1 MSVNVESVPRDQ
13 AEKLRQ
19 LMAGR
24 EERRPRLLGRP
35 GQLLAEPEK
44 APRTRV
50 LTVASGKGGVGKTN
64 LVVNLGI
71 ALAQRGLRV
80 GILDADLGLANID
93 IVLGMVPPYNL
104 VHVLR
109 GEKAL
114 TEIMVRGPEGVQVFA
129 GGSGVYELANV
140 AQWHL
145 DRFIAG
151 LRELDGEMDI
161 CLIDTGAGV
170 GRQVMSFVDA
180 AQEAVI
186 ITTPEPTA
194 VTDAYGLVKMLS
206 LHNQEATVRI
216 VVNMVESQAEGK
228 AVFERLRAVSHR
240 FLGLDIEY
248 LGSVERD
255 GVVAKAVR
263 DQRPFMISN
272 PHSRAAQAIQ
282 RLADVLTA
290 RPPARPQGLGGIFQK
305 MLRLSR

>member
-1 MSVNVESVPRDQ
+1 MSGNLESLPRDQ

-24 EERRPRLLGRP
+24 EGRRPRLLGRP
-35 GQLLAEPEK
+35 GTLAVEPE
-44 APRTRV
+44 PVVRTRV
-50 LTVASGKGGVGKTN
+50 ITVASGKGGVGKTN

-71 ALAQRGLRV
+71 ALAKQGLKV

-93 IVLGMVPPYNL
+93 IVLGIVPPYNL

-109 GEKAL
+109 GEKAISD
-114 TEIMVRGPEGVQVFA
+114 IMVPGPEGVKVFA

-145 DRFIAG
+145 DRFVSG
-151 LRELDGEMDI
+151 LRALDGEMDV
-161 CLIDTGAGV
+161 CLIDTGAGI
-170 GRQVMSFVDA
+170 GRQVMSFVEA
-180 AQEAVI
+180 AQEAIV

-206 LHNQEATVRI
+206 LHNQDASVRI

-228 AVFERLRAVSHR
+228 AVYERLRTVSRR
-240 FLGLDIEY
+240 FLGLDVEY
-248 LGSVERD
+248 LGCVERD
-255 GVVAKAVR
+255 AAVGKAVR
-263 DQRPFMISN
+263 EQRPFVLAS
-272 PHSRAAQAIQ
+272 PHSRAAQGVQ
-282 RLADVLTA
+282 RLADGLTA
-290 RPPARPQGLGGIFQK
+290 RAPERPQGLGGVFQK